1 MPDRDDD
8 GIRLTGKLIHV
19 LDGDGVDLVV
29 GVQATD
35 EFPERMR
42 EKRREDERDQY

>member
-1 MPDRDDD
+1 MSNAFD
-8 GIRLTGKLIHV
+8 GG
-19 LDGDGVDLVV
+19 GVDLVV